1 MEADR
6 WAPGID
12 MIVNNLPG
20 TSHAVQM
27 ESLKD
32 DAMLYPGKADEKL
45 LKKMPPTIVWSAEFD
60 YYITE
65 ATRFASRLREAG
77 RLLEFVVIPGAKHE
91 SRVSPIFSVFKL
103 ETEAWRLAIQEYL
116 IK

>member
-1 MEADR
+1 
-6 WAPGID
+6 
-12 MIVNNLPG
+12 MIVNNVLKDA
-20 TSHAVQM
+20 HVVQKD
-27 ESLKD
+27 SLKD
-32 DAMLYPGKADEKL
+32 EAMLYPGKADERL
-45 LKKMPPTIVWSAEFD
+45 LKKMPPTIVWEAEFD

-91 SRVSPIFSVFKL
+91 SRVSPIFSVFKM